1 MALSAFL
8 AVALLAAAQ
17 QPSPPIGQRSS
28 TPEQMLRELG
38 LAPNPD
44 EEAAAIAAAQR
55 HPLGTMENPV
65 RVGGPTGERAYIARL
80 RCSDG
85 SAPRVGQRG
94 NMGVG
99 AFGTIVDSYPLDCGS
114 AAPGQFTLIMDMY
127 HDEHRE
133 ERAPAGF
140 TIVPE

>member
-1 MALSAFL
+1 MALSVLL
-8 AVALLAAAQ
+8 AAALLASAQ

-80 RCSDG
+80 RCGDG

-99 AFGTIVDSYPLDCGS
+99 AFGTIVDAYPLDCGS
-114 AAPGQFTLIMDMY
+114 AAPGRFTLIMDMY